1 LVDAP
6 EALAAVAVVA
16 AVTYATRLGGLL
28 LGGDWAERPGL
39 RDALTVL
46 PACALIG
53 IVVPGLR
60 EGDAALWLAT
70 ATTVAVY
77 LATRHT
83 AAAVFAGFVIL
94 FGAVWVS

>member
-1 LVDAP
+1 M
-6 EALAAVAVVA
+6 AVVA

-46 PACALIG
+46 PACALVG

-60 EGDAALWLAT
+60 EGEPALWLAT
-70 ATTVAVY
+70 ATTVVVH

-83 AAAVFAGFVIL
+83 SAAMLAGFVIL